1 MAITIATLEALSKQT
16 EAKKYYYKDLSFDIR
31 KERIYNPITEQNIVQ
46 NDIQI
51 SLDYSAIRNSLRN
64 LFTTRP
70 GERFL
75 FPLYGLD
82 LTKYLFESVTKTIAE
97 LIGQDI
103 SRTIKNFEPRVTL
116 KKCLVVANE
125 DANTYEI
132 TIILEIPSFETP
144 ETINTILD
152 VKTQKFLFI
161 S

>member
-1 MAITIATLEALSKQT
+1 MAIKIAVLEALSKQT
-16 EAKKYYYKDLSFDIR
+16 EANNYYYKDLCLDIT
-31 KERIYNPITEQNIVQ
+31 KDLLFNPITQQNIEQ
-46 NDIQI
+46 NDIKAVY
-51 SLDYSAIRNSLRN
+51 DYSAIRNSLRN

-82 LTKYLFESVTKTIAE
+82 LTKYLFESVTKTVAE

-103 SRTIKNFEPRVTL
+103 TQTIREFEPRVTL

-132 TIILEIPSFETP
+132 TLIIEIPLFNTL
-144 ETINTILD
+144 ETINTLLD
-152 VKTQKFLFI
+152 VKTQKFTFI

>member
-1 MAITIATLEALSKQT
+1 MAIKIAALEALSKQT
-16 EAKKYYYKDLSFDIR
+16 DVNNYYYKDLHLDIT
-31 KERIYNPITEQNIVQ
+31 KDKLFNPITQQNIEQNDLKVAF
-46 NDIQI
+46 
-51 SLDYSAIRNSLRN
+51 DYNAIRNSLRN

-82 LTKYLFESVTKTIAE
+82 LTRYLFESVSKTVAE
-97 LIGQDI
+97 LIGNDI
-103 SRTIKNFEPRVTL
+103 STAIRQYEPRITL

-132 TIILEIPSFETP
+132 TLIVEIPLFNTS
-144 ETINTILD
+144 ETINTLLD
-152 VKTQKFLFI
+152 VKTQKFTFI